1 MFKKGERP
9 LEEVGKLVQIQERT
23 TPRSLSHT
31 LGYGAGGSRASPK
44 AGWGALAGRTGER
57 QVR

>member
-23 TPRSLSHT
+23 TPRSLFLT
-31 LGYGAGGSRASPK
+31 LSAMELGGAGASPK
-44 AGWGALAGRTGER
+44 AGWGALAGRT
-57 QVR
+57 

>member
-44 AGWGALAGRTGER
+44 AGWGALAGRT
-57 QVR
+57 